1 MMIELGQNIAEFE
14 FSLND
19 FVGVLLFSEIPT
31 TLIYS
36 DTNKNPIIKE
46 WVDCTDDGNI
56 NRSFYFKSTKALLK
70 QFLDGDISHQ
80 DFINKSVDGL
90 LYFEDKS
97 SEESIRKFV
106 ISIIGLPADYKSSFD
121 FYYKSEYGVDEEK
134 IIKYFELGS
143 VKLDISKTNEVKDI
157 ATFRNVETY
166 NIHLESSL
174 GVGYGTIKTETLAKI
189 LFGFEKFYKDIS
201 LDFLRGKQR
210 GELRPS
216 VKEKEEYDPFITT
229 QIYLQKAE
237 SYSVFIKPVYSIYNL
252 FNKTSD
258 TELIAE
264 KLFNLIISSQKEDTL
279 KIEYNNY
286 SEFVFKSYK
295 QFLKNIY
302 EDELKIDLFWY
313 SPTTRSN
320 LNSKITYVIADNI
333 LLNID
338 NLSIVE
344 EDTLVLLGKF
354 EALNCNTRHFE
365 FFSNSREHFKGY
377 IGREIDEDL
386 KMINFVNLYEVEIL
400 RKIVKEGGVKEA
412 KITNTI
418 IKLKIKLE

>member
-134 IIKYFELGS
+134 IIKYFE
-143 VKLDISKTNEVKDI
+143 
-157 ATFRNVETY
+157 
-166 NIHLESSL
+166 
-174 GVGYGTIKTETLAKI
+174 
-189 LFGFEKFYKDIS
+189 
-201 LDFLRGKQR
+201 
-210 GELRPS
+210 
-216 VKEKEEYDPFITT
+216 EE
-229 QIYLQKAE
+229 
-237 SYSVFIKPVYSIYNL
+237 
-252 FNKTSD
+252 
-258 TELIAE
+258 
-264 KLFNLIISSQKEDTL
+264 
-279 KIEYNNY
+279 
-286 SEFVFKSYK
+286 
-295 QFLKNIY
+295 
-302 EDELKIDLFWY
+302 
-313 SPTTRSN
+313 
-320 LNSKITYVIADNI
+320 
-333 LLNID
+333 
-338 NLSIVE
+338 
-344 EDTLVLLGKF
+344 
-354 EALNCNTRHFE
+354 
-365 FFSNSREHFKGY
+365 
-377 IGREIDEDL
+377 
-386 KMINFVNLYEVEIL
+386 NFVPL
-400 RKIVKEGGVKEA
+400 
-412 KITNTI
+412 
-418 IKLKIKLE
+418 

>member
-1 MMIELGQNIAEFE
+1 MIELGQNIAEFE

-216 VKEKEEYDPFITT
+216 VKEKEEYDPFMTT
-229 QIYLQKAE
+229 EISLQKAE
-237 SYSVFIKPVYSIYNL
+237 SQIVFIKPVYSIYNL

-344 EDTLVLLGKF
+344 EDTLKKIPG
-354 EALNCNTRHFE
+354 EAENN
-365 FFSNSREHFKGY
+365 K
-377 IGREIDEDL
+377 
-386 KMINFVNLYEVEIL
+386 
-400 RKIVKEGGVKEA
+400 RKCK
-412 KITNTI
+412 
-418 IKLKIKLE
+418 